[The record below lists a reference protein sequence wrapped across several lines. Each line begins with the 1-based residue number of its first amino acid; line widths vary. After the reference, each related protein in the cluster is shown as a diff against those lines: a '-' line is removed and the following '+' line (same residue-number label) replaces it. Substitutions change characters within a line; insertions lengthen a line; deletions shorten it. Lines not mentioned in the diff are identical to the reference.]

1 MKTSFDFYSD
11 PGHGWLR
18 VPIMTLVLLEI
29 AGKISPYSYW
39 RKGHAYLEEDCDA
52 SLLIKALQ
60 DKGYKLKFRERVSRE
75 RYSRIRNYESYRS
88 GFYL

>member
-18 VPIMTLVLLEI
+18 VPIMTLVRLEI

-60 DKGYKLKFRERVSRE
+60 DKGHKPKFRERVSRE
-75 RYSRIRNYESYRS
+75 RHSRIRNYESCRNS
-88 GFYL
+88 FYL

>member
-11 PGHGWLR
+11 PGHAWLR
-18 VPIMTLVLLEI
+18 VPIMTLVRLEI

-39 RKGHAYLEEDCDA
+39 RKGYAYLEEDCDA
-52 SLLIKALQ
+52 GLLIKALQ
-60 DKGYKLKFRERVSRE
+60 DKGYKPKFRERVTRDK
-75 RYSRIRNYESYRS
+75 RSRIRNYENYRS